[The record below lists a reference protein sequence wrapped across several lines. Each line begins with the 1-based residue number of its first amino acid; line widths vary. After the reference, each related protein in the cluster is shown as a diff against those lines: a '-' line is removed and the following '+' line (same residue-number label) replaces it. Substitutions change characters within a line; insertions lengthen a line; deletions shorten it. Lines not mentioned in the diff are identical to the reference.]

1 MTSINNLIANPSAG
15 ELGNTKDFHQ
25 FTACGINGEIVNK
38 ITDFVG
44 RPVSIND
51 GVVVPYNGSSFYGL
65 VTNDVGLYGI
75 GVDTKSIS
83 ISQKGIR
90 WGRSD
95 DNLKNGDLVKI
106 TGTGATAV
114 FSKALPTEAS
124 ISVAKAVDKTIIGN
138 EGYTITKIAFNCDFV
153 TPTNTEQ
160 PQA

>member
-25 FTACGINGEIVNK
+25 FTECNINAD
-38 ITDFVG
+38 ITAKMTDYVG

-90 WGRSD
+90 WARSED
-95 DNLKNGDLVKI
+95 GLKNGDLVKI
-106 TGTGATAV
+106 TGTGATAI

-124 ISVAKAVDKTIIGN
+124 VGKAVDKTIIGN
-138 EGYTITKIAFNCDFV
+138 EGYTITKIAFNCDFIIS
-153 TPTNTEQ
+153 TNTE
-160 PQA
+160 PTA

>member
-1 MTSINNLIANPSAG
+1 MTSMNNLIANPSAG

-25 FTACGINGEIVNK
+25 FTECNINSEITSK
-38 ITDFVG
+38 MTDFVG

-75 GVDTKSIS
+75 GVETKSII

-90 WGRSD
+90 WGRSED
-95 DNLKNGDLVKI
+95 GLKNGDLVKI

-114 FSKALPTEAS
+114 FSKALPTEAK
-124 ISVAKAVDKTIIGN
+124 IAVGKAVDKTIIGN
-138 EGYTITKIAFNCDFV
+138 EGYTITKIAFNCDFI
-153 TPTNTEQ
+153 TATNTEQ

>member
-25 FTACGINGEIVNK
+25 FTECNINSEITSK
-38 ITDFVG
+38 MTDYVG

-51 GVVVPYNGSSFYGL
+51 GVVVPYNDSSFYGL

-90 WGRSD
+90 WARSED
-95 DNLKNGDLVKI
+95 GLKNGDLVKI
-106 TGTGATAV
+106 TGTGATAI

-124 ISVAKAVDKTIIGN
+124 VGKAVDKTIIGN
-138 EGYTITKIAFNCDFV
+138 EGYTITKIAFNCDFI
-153 TPTNTEQ
+153 TATNTEQ
-160 PQA
+160 QQA